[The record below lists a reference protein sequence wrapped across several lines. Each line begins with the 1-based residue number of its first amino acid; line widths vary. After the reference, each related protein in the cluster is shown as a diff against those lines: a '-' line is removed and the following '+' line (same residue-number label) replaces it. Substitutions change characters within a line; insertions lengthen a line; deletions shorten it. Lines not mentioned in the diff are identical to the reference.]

1 MLVAG
6 NADRIEGCRVGRKPF
21 YRGSLQGFENVVSV
35 TAEVGIGRFAKVR
48 LGDDARMAGII
59 LPSAL
64 DVKRELLDHEIRNE
78 ERFPFVI

>member
-48 LGDDARMAGII
+48 LGDDARRRG
-59 LPSAL
+59 
-64 DVKRELLDHEIRNE
+64 
-78 ERFPFVI
+78 